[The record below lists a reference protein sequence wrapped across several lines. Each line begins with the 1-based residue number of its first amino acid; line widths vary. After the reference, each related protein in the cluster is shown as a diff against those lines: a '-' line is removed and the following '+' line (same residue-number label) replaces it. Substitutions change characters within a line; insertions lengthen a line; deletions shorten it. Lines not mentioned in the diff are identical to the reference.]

1 MKKNDNNINN
11 GRSMSDLELSNL
23 IDNSEIISSYLDAD
37 SKGSV
42 SEQTVSESTILTESN
57 LKYNGIIRSYVSTDS
72 IGSASEQ
79 ALLGPAEIQKMLFI
93 YNAVNDG
100 WTIRKIGFDKF
111 ELLKDNEH
119 IKKEIVLGE
128 YLKKYIKYNGS
139 Q

>member
-1 MKKNDNNINN
+1 MKKNDNDIKNK
-11 GRSMSDLELSNL
+11 RSMSDLDLSNL
-23 IDNSEIISSYLDAD
+23 IDNPEIISSYLDAD

-42 SEQTVSESTILTESN
+42 SGQTVSESNILTESN
-57 LKYNGIIRSYVSTDS
+57 LKYNEV
-72 IGSASEQ
+72 
-79 ALLGPAEIQKMLFI
+79 QKMLFI

-128 YLKKYIKYNGS
+128 YLKKYIKYNE
-139 Q
+139 